1 MEASPL
7 QAAHRERCECNVR
20 RPTKIQRDSHYSV
33 HGTRLPFGWTDA
45 LTTVNKLQAYS
56 YDKAEGLDNLEERS
70 RGVGL
75 IAQDVLQIPELAFAV
90 SGGGQH
96 TDAITGEV
104 KDIPYSLNYTDVLV
118 HLIEAV
124 KELDAKVTTLKSG
137 LAGL

>member
-1 MEASPL
+1 MVVGGKA
-7 QAAHRERCECNVR
+7 
-20 RPTKIQRDSHYSV
+20 T
-33 HGTRLPFGWTDA
+33 LPVKVGDA
-45 LTTVNKLQAYS
+45 RGNKLQAYS

-124 KELDAKVTTLKSG
+124 KELDAKVTTLKSR